1 MAMSISPAIVL
12 IDGDCTLCNR
22 TMIWFS
28 ARNQSKHFIFAK
40 NVGEVARILGEPAG
54 GDHGTVVVWVGSRR
68 LVRSEAVIYLL
79 SKCDGLWPWVGLILK
94 IIPRVIRNFFYDL
107 VARSRHRINLSK
119 VCPCLSHDDLAE

>member
-1 MAMSISPAIVL
+1 MSISPAIVL

-40 NVGEVARILGEPAG
+40 NTGEVARILGEPAG
-54 GDHGTVVVWVGSRR
+54 GDNSTVVVWVGSRR
-68 LVRSEAVIYLL
+68 LVRSAAVIYLL
-79 SKCDGLWPWVGLILK
+79 SKSDGLWPWLGLSLK
-94 IIPRVIRNFFYDL
+94 IIPRVIRDFFYDL
-107 VARSRHRINLSK
+107 VARSRHRLNLPQ

>member
-40 NVGEVARILGEPAG
+40 NAGEVARILGEPPG
-54 GDHGTVVVWVGSRR
+54 GDNDTVVVWVGSRR
-68 LVRSEAVIYLL
+68 LVRSAAVIYLL
-79 SKCDGLWPWVGLILK
+79 SKSDGLWPGVGLSLK
-94 IIPRVIRNFFYDL
+94 IIPRVIRDFFYDW
-107 VARSRHRINLSK
+107 VARLRHRLNLSK

>member
-1 MAMSISPAIVL
+1 MSMSISPAIVL

-28 ARNQSKHFIFAK
+28 ARNQNKHFIFAK
-40 NVGEVARILGEPAG
+40 NAGEVARILGEPPG
-54 GDHGTVVVWVGSRR
+54 GDHDTVVVWFGSRR

-79 SKCDGLWPWVGLILK
+79 SKSDGLWPGVGLSLK
-94 IIPRVIRNFFYDL
+94 IIPRAIRDFFYDL
-107 VARSRHRINLSK
+107 VARSRHRLNLSK

>member
-28 ARNQSKHFIFAK
+28 ARNQSKNFIFAK
-40 NVGEVARILGEPAG
+40 NTGEVARILGEPAG
-54 GDHGTVVVWVGSRR
+54 GDNSTVVVWVGSRR
-68 LVRSEAVIYLL
+68 LVRSAAVIYLL
-79 SKCDGLWPWVGLILK
+79 SKSDGLWPWLGQSLK
-94 IIPRVIRNFFYDL
+94 IIPRVIRDFFYDL
-107 VARSRHRINLSK
+107 VARSRHRLNLPQ

>member
-1 MAMSISPAIVL
+1 MSISPAIVL

-40 NVGEVARILGEPAG
+40 NAGEVARILGEPPG
-54 GDHGTVVVWVGSRR
+54 GDNDTVVVWVGSCR
-68 LVRSEAVIYLL
+68 LVRSAAVIYLL
-79 SKCDGLWPWVGLILK
+79 SKSDGLWPGVGLILK
-94 IIPRVIRNFFYDL
+94 IIPRVIRDFFYDL
-107 VARSRHRINLSK
+107 VARSRHRLNLFK

>member
-40 NVGEVARILGEPAG
+40 NTGEVARILGEPAG
-54 GDHGTVVVWVGSRR
+54 GDNSTVVVWVGSRR
-68 LVRSEAVIYLL
+68 LVRSAAVIYLL
-79 SKCDGLWPWVGLILK
+79 SKSDGLWPWLGLSLK
-94 IIPRVIRNFFYDL
+94 IIPRVIRDFFYDL
-107 VARSRHRINLSK
+107 VARSRHRLNLPQ

>member
-1 MAMSISPAIVL
+1 MSISPAIIL

-40 NVGEVARILGEPAG
+40 NTGEVARILGEPAG
-54 GDHGTVVVWVGSRR
+54 GDNSTVVVWVGSRR
-68 LVRSEAVIYLL
+68 LVRSAAVIYLL
-79 SKCDGLWPWVGLILK
+79 SKSDGLWPWLGQSLK
-94 IIPRVIRNFFYDL
+94 IIPRVIRDFFYDL
-107 VARSRHRINLSK
+107 VARSRHRLNLPQ

>member
-40 NVGEVARILGEPAG
+40 NAGEVARILGEPPG
-54 GDHGTVVVWVGSRR
+54 GDNDTVVVWVGSRR
-68 LVRSEAVIYLL
+68 LVRSAAVIYLL
-79 SKCDGLWPWVGLILK
+79 SKSDGLWPGVGLSLK
-94 IIPRVIRNFFYDL
+94 IIPRFIRDFFYDV
-107 VARSRHRINLSK
+107 VARSRHRLNLSK
-119 VCPCLSHDDLAE
+119 VCPVLSHDDLAE

>member
-1 MAMSISPAIVL
+1 
-12 IDGDCTLCNR
+12 
-22 TMIWFS
+22 MIWFS
-28 ARNQSKHFIFAK
+28 ARNQSKHFIFAQ
-40 NVGEVARILGEPAG
+40 NAGEVARIFGEPAG

-79 SKCDGLWPWVGLILK
+79 SKCDGLWPWVGLSLK

-107 VARSRHRINLSK
+107 VARSRHRLNLSK

>member
-1 MAMSISPAIVL
+1 MAMSISPAIIL

-40 NVGEVARILGEPAG
+40 NTGEVARILGEPAG
-54 GDHGTVVVWVGSRR
+54 GDNSTVVVWVGSRR
-68 LVRSEAVIYLL
+68 LVRSAAVIYLL
-79 SKCDGLWPWVGLILK
+79 SKSDGLWPWLGLSLK
-94 IIPRVIRNFFYDL
+94 IIPRVIRDFFYDL
-107 VARSRHRINLSK
+107 VARSRHRLNLPQ

>member
-1 MAMSISPAIVL
+1 MSISPAIIL

-40 NVGEVARILGEPAG
+40 NTGEVARILGEPAG
-54 GDHGTVVVWVGSRR
+54 GDNSTVVVWVGSRR
-68 LVRSEAVIYLL
+68 LVRSAAVIYLL
-79 SKCDGLWPWVGLILK
+79 SKSDGLWPWLGLSLK
-94 IIPRVIRNFFYDL
+94 IIPRVIRDFFYDL
-107 VARSRHRINLSK
+107 VARSRHRLNLPQ

>member
-1 MAMSISPAIVL
+1 MSISPAIVL

-40 NVGEVARILGEPAG
+40 NTGEVARILGEPPG
-54 GDHGTVVVWVGSRR
+54 GDNGTVVVWVGSRR
-68 LVRSEAVIYLL
+68 LVRSAAVIYLL
-79 SKCDGLWPWVGLILK
+79 SKSDGLWPWVGLGLK
-94 IIPRVIRNFFYDL
+94 IIPRFIRDFFYDW
-107 VARSRHRINLSK
+107 VARLRHRLNLSK